1 MYIYTYM
8 RVYFLLKVSTTSI
21 TKMFIQTHTRTD
33 ARNTHTKRT
42 HACTYKHTK
51 RTHAGTYKH
60 TKRTHAGTYKQTQM
74 HKTRARLFSLNMIF
88 VIILYNACIAFLLM
102 NESVMFALCYNN
114 VHEHG
119 IKETKVSKKTKY
131 DICSVRV
138 AGMIELPKDILCSVY
153 VACFIYNACS
163 KIHDDGFK

>member
-33 ARNTHTKRT
+33 ARNT
-42 HACTYKHTK
+42 
-51 RTHAGTYKH
+51 H

-119 IKETKVSKKTKY
+119 IKETKVSK
-131 DICSVRV
+131 V
-138 AGMIELPKDILCSVY
+138 
-153 VACFIYNACS
+153 
-163 KIHDDGFK
+163 